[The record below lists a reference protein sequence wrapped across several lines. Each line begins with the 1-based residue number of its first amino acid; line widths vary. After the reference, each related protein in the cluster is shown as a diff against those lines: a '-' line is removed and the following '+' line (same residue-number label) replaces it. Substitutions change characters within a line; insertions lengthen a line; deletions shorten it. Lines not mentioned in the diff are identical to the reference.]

1 MVILLSKGRSMRNV
15 HWLLLLGAALFFLSL
30 TGACKGQQ
38 SEARQ
43 PDPQPEYTTTAT
55 VKDLMV
61 SIVDPS
67 ADVVW
72 NSVTTVLSTKGIK
85 ETAPQNDEEWKNVR
99 QGAIRLAEA
108 GNLLMIPGR
117 RVGRPGEKSE
127 TPGVELEPQEM
138 DALIA
143 QDRGTWITR
152 AKALHDASAAAL
164 DAIDQKDAP
173 KLFEVGEQIE
183 RACENCHTHYWYPN
197 EKIPGPGPSA
207 P

>member
-1 MVILLSKGRSMRNV
+1 MRKA
-15 HWLLLLGAALFFLSL
+15 HWLLLLGVLLFAASL
-30 TGACKGQQ
+30 AAACKGAPP
-38 SEARQ
+38 EARQ

-55 VKDLMV
+55 VKDLML
-61 SIVDPS
+61 SLVDPS

-72 NSVTTVLSTKGIK
+72 NSVTTVLSDKGTK
-85 ETAPQNDEEWKNVR
+85 ETAPQNDEEWKAVR
-99 QGAIRLAEA
+99 QGAIRLTEA
-108 GNLLMIPGR
+108 SNLLMIPGR
-117 RVGRPGEKSE
+117 SVGRPGEKSE
-127 TPGVELEPQEM
+127 TPGVELEPHEM

-143 QDRGTWITR
+143 KDRGTWIMR
-152 AKALHDASAAAL
+152 AKALHEAGVAAI
-164 DAIDQKDAP
+164 DAIDHKDAP